1 MLRRFSVNF
10 ALFSMVL
17 DAILI
22 FASLYAAIHIRPFLN
37 VFPFTADIDQ
47 PTQVPGL
54 LYPLFSAIWVGIF
67 LLLSVYDSRRNLRV
81 VDEFTS
87 LTLASILAGVSLAGM
102 LYFSYRDVSRALFLT
117 FVLLSYVGLL
127 SWRSG
132 SRLAFRLLNGKAQ
145 SHRRVLIVGA
155 GPVGRQLQKKIV
167 QSPYLGLK
175 VAGFLD
181 DDPDKRRGHSDIL
194 GSLEEAHGIIKRSPI
209 DDVVIALPQR
219 AHKRVN
225 ALVAELH
232 TLPVK
237 VWVIPDYFHLALHK
251 AVIEEF
257 AGIPMLD
264 LRAPALNDYQRMVKR
279 IFDLVLAFLALPPS
293 ITLMGLIA
301 LVIHLED
308 RGPVIFRQQRVGENG
323 RLFEML
329 KFRTMV
335 PGAEEM
341 RFLVEYKDDSGHLV
355 HKTPSDPR
363 VTRAGRFL
371 RRTSLDE
378 LPQLFNVI
386 RGDMSLIGPR
396 PEMPYLVD
404 QYEPWQRQRFVVPQG
419 ITGWWQVNGRS
430 DKPMHLH
437 TEDDLYYVQNYSL
450 WLDFQILLKTI
461 AVVLRG
467 NGAY

>member
-10 ALFSMVL
+10 ALFSMTL

-22 FASLYAAIHIRPFLN
+22 SASLYAAIHIRPFLST
-37 VFPFTADIDQ
+37 FPLAADINQ
-47 PTQVPGL
+47 PMQVPKL
-54 LYPLFSAIWVGIF
+54 LYPLFSAIWVGIL
-67 LLLSVYDSRRNLRV
+67 LLLSIYDSRRNLRA
-81 VDEFTS
+81 VDEFTN
-87 LTLASILAGVSLAGM
+87 LTLASILAGVSLAGT

-117 FVLLSYVGLL
+117 FVLLSYLSLL
-127 SWRSG
+127 LWRSG

-155 GPVGRQLQKKIV
+155 GPVGRQLQEKIV
-167 QSPYLGLK
+167 QSPFLGLK
-175 VAGFLD
+175 VIGFLD
-181 DDPDKRRGHSDIL
+181 DDPDKRKSHPDIL
-194 GSLEEAHGIIKRSPI
+194 GPLERVGEIIKKSAI

-219 AHKRVN
+219 AHERVN

-232 TLPVK
+232 RLPVK
-237 VWVIPDYFHLALHK
+237 AWVIPDYFHLALHK

-264 LRAPALNDYQRMVKR
+264 LRAPALNDYQRIVKR
-279 IFDLVLAFLALPPS
+279 TFDLLLAFLALPPS
-293 ITLMGLIA
+293 LVLMGIIA
-301 LVIHLED
+301 LAIRLGSS
-308 RGPVIFRQQRVGENG
+308 GPVFFRQQRVGENG

-335 PGAEEM
+335 PHAEEM
-341 RFLVEYKDDSGHLV
+341 RSMVEYIDEQGHLI
-355 HKTPSDPR
+355 HKTPADPR
-363 VTRAGRFL
+363 VTQVGQFL

-396 PEMPYLVD
+396 PEIPYLVD
-404 QYEPWQRQRFVVPQG
+404 QYEPWQRQRFAVPQG
-419 ITGWWQVNGRS
+419 ITGWWQINGRS

-450 WLDFQILLKTI
+450 LLDLQILFKTI
-461 AVVLRG
+461 GVVLRG
-467 NGAY
+467 KGAY